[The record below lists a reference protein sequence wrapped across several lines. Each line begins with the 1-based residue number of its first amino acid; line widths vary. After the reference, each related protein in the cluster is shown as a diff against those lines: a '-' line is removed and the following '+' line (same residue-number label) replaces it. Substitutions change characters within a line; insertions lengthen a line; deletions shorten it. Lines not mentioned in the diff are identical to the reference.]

1 MFNKSNMLG
10 MLKQAQQAKK
20 QLKKV
25 QKEINRMVFKGS
37 SVDES
42 VVVTINGKLEITN
55 VELSDYFS
63 SCDSRQQTLL
73 IKTAVNNAIA
83 SAQKTTQEKMN
94 SATGGML
101 GDMNIPGL

>member
-1 MFNKSNMLG
+1 

-37 SVDES
+37 SEDES
-42 VVVTINGKLEITN
+42 VVVTVNGKLEITN

-63 SCDSRQQTLL
+63 SCCLLYTSQSPRDLSTSRMPS
-73 IKTAVNNAIA
+73 
-83 SAQKTTQEKMN
+83 SA
-94 SATGGML
+94 
-101 GDMNIPGL
+101 

>member
-25 QKEINRMVFKGS
+25 QKEIDRMDFKGS
-37 SVDES
+37 SSDGS
-42 VVVTINGKLEITN
+42 VEATVNGKLVLTN
-55 VELSDYFS
+55 LELDENFS
-63 SCDSRQQTLL
+63 QLDINSQKNM
-73 IKTAVNNAIA
+73 IKIAINNAIA
-83 SAQKTTQEKMN
+83 SAQKTTQDKMN
-94 SATGGML
+94 SVTGGML